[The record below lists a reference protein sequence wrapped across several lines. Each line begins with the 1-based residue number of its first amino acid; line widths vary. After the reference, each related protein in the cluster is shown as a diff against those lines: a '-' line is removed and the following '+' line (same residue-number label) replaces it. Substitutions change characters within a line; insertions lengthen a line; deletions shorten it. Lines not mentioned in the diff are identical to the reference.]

1 MCTRRST
8 MPLQSSPRKAK
19 VVRMRNRYKE
29 WSEETMEG
37 AKESTIR
44 YDTIPYDDRE
54 GKHEQTG

>member
-1 MCTRRST
+1 